1 MERKGATKSAIG
13 GAPSATRDGSAI
25 AKDVMTHE
33 VRWANP
39 STPLSKVVDL
49 MREVDCG
56 LIPIVD
62 HKRELA
68 GVVTD
73 RDIVIRGLSGGSDF
87 TVLKAEDVMTP
98 QVHSV
103 SDDTALEQVM
113 KAMGEWKVRRVPVV
127 DQSQRLVGM
136 ISMSDLAMR
145 ADCGP
150 ELQDALERIS
160 VPPGSN
166 KM

>member
-1 MERKGATKSAIG
+1 MERKGAERSSIG
-13 GAPSATRDGSAI
+13 VAPSATRDGSAV

-39 STPLSKVVDL
+39 STPLTKVVDL

-73 RDIVIRGLSGGSDF
+73 RDIVIRGLSASNDF
-87 TVLKAEDVMTP
+87 TALKAEDVMSP
-98 QVHSV
+98 DVHSV
-103 SDDTALEQVM
+103 SDDTALAQVM
-113 KAMGEWKVRRVPVV
+113 KVMGEWKVRRVPVV

-145 ADCGP
+145 ADCGA

-160 VPPGSN
+160 IPPGS
-166 KM
+166 KR

>member
-1 MERKGATKSAIG
+1 MEPKGAAKSSIG
-13 GAPSATRDGSAI
+13 GAPSATRDGSAV
-25 AKDVMTHE
+25 ARDVMTHE

-39 STPLSKVVDL
+39 STPLTKVVDL

-73 RDIVIRGLSGGSDF
+73 RDIVIRGLSAGNDF
-87 TVLKAEDVMTP
+87 TMLKAEDVMSP
-98 QVHSV
+98 EVHTV

-113 KAMGEWKVRRVPVV
+113 KMMGERKVRRVPVV
-127 DQSQRLVGM
+127 DQSRRLVGM

-150 ELQDALERIS
+150 NLQDALERIS
-160 VPPGSN
+160 VPPGT
-166 KM
+166 KL